1 MMPLKDKT
9 EAKKKSDEKVSG
21 ALSTEEIVSLLNKS
35 NKDFVKESDITSNI
49 TNLFKKVTPLNLAKQ
64 NQEIS
69 SDKKEEV
76 RKDLNEVSEQN
87 KEETE
92 DEGIK
97 EKKPENEKI
106 YTEMEAK
113 KLANDLAKQYYNNGY
128 KLGVKKTTEELQKG
142 EKSLAVTLKNTTDN
156 IFKMTPE
163 FVTELNKSITNLL
176 LNLSKEVL
184 GYEIDNNNKLFQ
196 EKIKQVVNS
205 VENSIENIVVFL
217 NPKDFEAIK
226 VYNSKNNLSL
236 SFEINQD
243 AKLERGDMR
252 IKSGSIEMSDIVSKK
267 IKYSIPDE
275 IEKDLEDV
283 KLNAQK

>member
-1 MMPLKDKT
+1 MMPLTDKT
-9 EAKKKSDEKVSG
+9 EAQEKSDEKISG

-49 TNLFKKVTPLNLAKQ
+49 TNLFKKVTPLSLAQK
-64 NQEIS
+64 NQEITS
-69 SDKKEEV
+69 EKKEV
-76 RKDLNEVSEQN
+76 TKDLNEVSESNEKQQ
-87 KEETE
+87 KS
-92 DEGIK
+92 DVID

-106 YTEMEAK
+106 YTEAEAQ

-128 KLGVKKTTEELQKG
+128 KLGVQKTTEELQKG

-163 FVTELNKSITNLL
+163 FVNELNKSITNLL
-176 LNLSKEVL
+176 SNLSKEIL
-184 GYEIDNNNKLFQ
+184 GYEIDNNNKFFQ

-267 IKYSIPDE
+267 IKFSIPDE
-275 IEKDLEDV
+275 IEKDLEDA
-283 KLNAQK
+283 KLNSQK

>member
-128 KLGVKKTTEELQKG
+128 KLGIKKITEELQQG

-156 IFKMTPE
+156 IFKITPD
-163 FVTELNKSITNLL
+163 FVNELNQSITNLL
-176 LNLSKEVL
+176 SNLSKEVL
-184 GYEIDNNNKLFQ
+184 GYEIDNNNKFFQ
-196 EKIKQVVNS
+196 EKIKQLINS
-205 VENSIENIVVFL
+205 VESSIEKIEVFL
-217 NPKDFEAIK
+217 NPKDYEAIK

-236 SFEINQD
+236 SFKTNKDE
-243 AKLERGDMR
+243 KLERGDIK
-252 IKSGSIEMSDIVSKK
+252 IKSGSIEISEIISNKVKFSV
-267 IKYSIPDE
+267 PNE
-275 IEKDLEDV
+275 IEKDLKEV
-283 KLNAQK
+283 NLNPQK